1 MIVYIRSRLHTL
13 YVMLNVRVRTLHQRL
28 LARRYHQKFNIL
40 YFGRD
45 EFSCRVFEKLH
56 NANGRSRFLLALM
69 FS

>member
-1 MIVYIRSRLHTL
+1 
-13 YVMLNVRVRTLHQRL
+13 MLNVRVRTLHQRL
-28 LARRYHQKFNIL
+28 LARRYHQRFNIL

-56 NANGRSRFLLALM
+56 NANGRSRFFLALM